1 MAQGYKD
8 VEDPSLTFI
17 AHLLDDQGNRDPRG
31 RGFLVW
37 TTTPW
42 TVPSNTGLAVHPDLT
57 YVEVLSDNDCYIVA
71 ESRVEDLFGEGAA
84 VGAKWKGAE
93 LAGLSYERPLDLV
106 PELADSGNG
115 WTVVV
120 EDFVSAEEGT
130 GVVHMAPAFG
140 ADDYVAGQKHG
151 LPMINPIDASGC
163 FVDGTA
169 IVGGEFV
176 KDADSILVDE
186 LRSRAKLFDIGRI
199 THSYPHC
206 WRCASPLL
214 YVARDSWFAATSN
227 FQKALLANNEAVQW
241 YPAEVGE
248 NRFGEWLRGNVD
260 WALSRDRYWGTPL
273 PVWVCS
279 NDADHLRWIGSFS
292 ELAELAGELPKDFDP
307 HRPFID
313 DFTGPCAECDG
324 IMRRAPEVVD
334 VWFDSG
340 AMPFAQWHYPFENK
354 NEFDAHFPADFISEG
369 LDQTRGWFY
378 SLLAISTLLERG
390 TPFKNVIVNDL
401 VLDAEGQKMS
411 KSKGNVVNPW
421 DAIEEHGSDALRWY
435 FITSSNPWVPKR
447 YDSLGVKEAARR
459 FFDTLFNTYKFF
471 SLYASAEGWSASEAD
486 PLPTER
492 LLLDRWLLSRLDS
505 VVSIVREDLEAYQ
518 VTRAYRTLGDFVVED
533 LSNWYVRRSRP
544 RFWGNSDVED
554 TRAAF
559 RTLWEAL
566 CIVTKLLAPITP
578 FASDWMYR
586 ALTNQS
592 VHLQRFPTQTDLRN
606 ENLEEEMSAARVLVS
621 LGRAAREE
629 ARVRVRQPLMRAEVV
644 LPQGKELSGEVLA
657 VVREEL
663 NVKEVV
669 FRSGLDGLVTLVA
682 RPNYAALGP
691 VFGKKTNTAATAIKM
706 LSQEK
711 LEQYRNGDSVQISV
725 EDQLYCLADGDV
737 EIIQEASGS
746 LVVKGEGMTT
756 LALDAELNQELI
768 AEGIARELVN
778 RVQRLRKDAGL
789 EITDRIELGISGGLE
804 LQQAVTIHREFIS
817 GETLALK
824 LNIDSGLN
832 GESFT
837 HIHEVEIDD
846 MLVQIGLSMA
856 TK

>member
-1 MAQGYKD
+1 M
-8 VEDPSLTFI
+8 
-17 AHLLDDQGNRDPRG
+17 
-31 RGFLVW
+31 
-37 TTTPW
+37 
-42 TVPSNTGLAVHPDLT
+42 
-57 YVEVLSDNDCYIVA
+57 
-71 ESRVEDLFGEGAA
+71 
-84 VGAKWKGAE
+84 
-93 LAGLSYERPLDLV
+93 
-106 PELADSGNG
+106 
-115 WTVVV
+115 
-120 EDFVSAEEGT
+120 
-130 GVVHMAPAFG
+130 
-140 ADDYVAGQKHG
+140 
-151 LPMINPIDASGC
+151 
-163 FVDGTA
+163 
-169 IVGGEFV
+169 
-176 KDADSILVDE
+176 
-186 LRSRAKLFDIGRI
+186 
-199 THSYPHC
+199 
-206 WRCASPLL
+206 
-214 YVARDSWFAATSN
+214 
-227 FQKALLANNEAVQW
+227 
-241 YPAEVGE
+241 
-248 NRFGEWLRGNVD
+248 
-260 WALSRDRYWGTPL
+260 
-273 PVWVCS
+273 
-279 NDADHLRWIGSFS
+279 
-292 ELAELAGELPKDFDP
+292 
-307 HRPFID
+307 
-313 DFTGPCAECDG
+313 
-324 IMRRAPEVVD
+324 
-334 VWFDSG
+334 
-340 AMPFAQWHYPFENK
+340 
-354 NEFDAHFPADFISEG
+354 
-369 LDQTRGWFY
+369 
-378 SLLAISTLLERG
+378 
-390 TPFKNVIVNDL
+390 
-401 VLDAEGQKMS
+401 
-411 KSKGNVVNPW
+411 
-421 DAIEEHGSDALRWY
+421 
-435 FITSSNPWVPKR
+435 
-447 YDSLGVKEAARR
+447 
-459 FFDTLFNTYKFF
+459 
-471 SLYASAEGWSASEAD
+471 
-486 PLPTER
+486 
-492 LLLDRWLLSRLDS
+492 DRWLLSRLDS